1 MRTFKRNTADIDT
14 TGIKN
19 YSKYFNQMNF
29 KGILEDDN
37 IYAIDQESFTTAK
50 NVYLDDNDRLASR
63 PTLQKDNI
71 PDEIDV
77 YQYDLEDVKYIG
89 QNTIYINK
97 SKVTDRY
104 YILLVDKDG
113 NKHSIQPI
121 PDYLIRVELEPNTYV
136 TVLKSASG
144 ELRLINTSNC
154 VVDKYANPNVSQP
167 NAFIVTRSDDKQDW
181 TVWFTNIEL
190 LNVTFNIYNGDSIA
204 SKDLIS
210 TKKVNIPELNKY
222 HISSIEHYIICWNNI
237 GAKVFDASDS
247 AKGWQDFSEFVEI
260 PIIKTVVGTTE
271 TKLANNEFTTQ
282 YKEQYIYSEQKHP
295 VLPNGNASVEVFTSS
310 ADTLKYD
317 VENAKNYTDYKIFKE
332 ITIPNVTE
340 QTIFGYNSETGKHI
354 IGIVTTNKVYISFN
368 GGQAYTVELYPE
380 ELTNIKASGI
390 TDDGLYCY
398 FLTTTGIFFL
408 NLGDFTWS
416 SDEFNY
422 SYNSVVS
429 YCFKTKQIYS
439 FLVVGPENY
448 PEVRLYF
455 KGPTL
460 YSGTDYTD
468 DNKLTYVNKIKIN
481 YQGSLVDSN
490 INTIYEKSYIYTRNS
505 RINMFQTKNNLDE
518 DIWAITV
525 LIPASY
531 ESDIL
536 LLVLGGKNMYDAAYP
551 TPKTNSGMLSWGQSI
566 SIANTSIISCTLMTP
581 SSNSW
586 VVGYSISVIGD
597 TPTTTDDTTYWHHW
611 KKGSIDFEMT
621 TINSSDGTNYR
632 PNVSI
637 NSLYSSLPEIPNDY
651 YIFPVGSYM
660 ITPIRLAQGYIY
672 RTISNKIYFIPDS
685 GINVLELS
693 EISSRLNYVERID
706 VKRDKYFIVS
716 DNASSWKLYTNLL
729 VGDDLATLT
738 YLYGEKTEYNKVP
751 KVSYSD
757 TELYL
762 AFDDLLQI
770 TANSRNNED
779 KTKISFNLPD
789 SNNQS
794 FIDDITGMINIST
807 TEVALFFLNKIVIC
821 SKVQDSNLA
830 QGYRYDYYNTK
841 LSTGIRL
848 GDSILNTL
856 EGQYTIFPT
865 KRGLAVMNYQAF
877 MATTDQVIQYIS
889 DSIKTLWTEFYNNS
903 TAINIIQWRNRLIFT
918 NQSNIILLYDLDKS
932 AWWKWEVPINVKLA
946 ITDQIDLR
954 VIDTNLNLFKD
965 STQYYDFG
973 EVGQFKPIDWFIMSQ
988 PLHMNTPNHYKNLRQ
1003 LVFQFSNNNE
1013 DDITSKTINAQ
1024 IKLYRKRISIKEPE
1038 TIQFQIENLRTF
1050 VKRFNYWKINEI
1062 QWALG
1067 NDADTDVPKKFELN
1081 GLSIKYEL
1089 GDEVR

>member
-1 MRTFKRNTADIDT
+1 MRTFKRNTAEIDT

-37 IYAIDQESFTTAK
+37 IYAIDQESFTAAK

-113 NKHSIQPI
+113 KKHSIQPVH
-121 PDYLIRVELEPNTYV
+121 DYNRKFVLDVDTSVNITKLASGGWRVTDEINCHV
-136 TVLKSASG
+136 SASG
-144 ELRLINTSNC
+144 LHRDALLI
-154 VVDKYANPNVSQP
+154 
-167 NAFIVTRSDDKQDW
+167 TRSDYEKEW
-181 TVWFTNIEL
+181 TL
-190 LNVTFNIYNGDSIA
+190 LMTESKPSILTISIYNGDSF
-204 SKDLIS
+204 SSLIS
-210 TKKVNIPELNKY
+210 TEKVDMPVLNKY
-222 HISSIEHYIICWNNI
+222 HISSIEHYIICWNNV

-247 AKGWQDFSEFVEI
+247 TKGWQDFSEFVEI

-271 TKLANNEFTTQ
+271 TKLASNEFTTQ
-282 YKEQYIYSEQKHP
+282 YKEQYIYSEQKYP
-295 VLPNGNASVEVFTSS
+295 ILPNGKASVEVFTSS
-310 ADTLKYD
+310 ADTLKYEVD
-317 VENAKNYTDYKIFKE
+317 NARHYTDYKIFKE
-332 ITIPNVTE
+332 LTIPDVTR
-340 QTIFGYNSETGKHI
+340 QSVFGYNSESGKYI
-354 IGIVTTNKVYISFN
+354 IGAVTTDKVYISFN
-368 GGQAYTVELYPE
+368 GGQSYTAELYPE
-380 ELTNIKASGI
+380 ELTSIKASGI
-390 TDDGLYCY
+390 TEDGLYCY

-422 SYNSVVS
+422 DYSSVMAH
-429 YCFKTKQIYS
+429 CFKTRQIYS
-439 FLVVGPENY
+439 FLVTGTDS
-448 PEVRLYF
+448 RLYF

-460 YSGTDYTD
+460 YEGKDPAN
-468 DNKLTYVNKIKIN
+468 DNKLGRVGLTVLTTN
-481 YQGSLVDSN
+481 YF
-490 INTIYEKSYIYTRNS
+490 TTRNS
-505 RINMFQTKNNLDE
+505 RIQMFQTKNNLDE
-518 DIWAITV
+518 DIWV
-525 LIPASY
+525 VVASY
-531 ESDIL
+531 PFSSSHDNML
-536 LLVLGGKNMYDAAYP
+536 LLIGGKNMYDAAYS
-551 TPKTNSGMLSWGQSI
+551 TPQSNSGMQIVDLSSEISVMSI
-566 SIANTSIISCTLMTP
+566 SI
-581 SSNSW
+581 NSFNILPPTGNDW
-586 VVGYSISVIGD
+586 VVGYSIGITGDSPEYDGSV
-597 TPTTTDDTTYWHHW
+597 YWHHW
-611 KKGSIDFEMT
+611 KKG
-621 TINSSDGTNYR
+621 TIEFIIKTITYSDGTGYR
-632 PNVSI
+632 PIDTTIRS
-637 NSLYSSLPEIPNDY
+637 YSTLPEIPNDY
-651 YIFPVGSYM
+651 YSFPISSYM

-672 RTISNKIYFIPDS
+672 KTIKDKIYFIPDD
-685 GINVLELS
+685 GTNILELS
-693 EISSRLNYVERID
+693 EISSRLDDVERIAI
-706 VKRDKYFIVS
+706 KHDKYFIVS
-716 DNASSWKLYTNLL
+716 RNASGWKLYTNLL

-770 TANSRNNED
+770 TTNSRNNED

-789 SNNQS
+789 TNNQS

-903 TAINIIQWRNRLIFT
+903 AAINIIQWRNRLIFT

-965 STQYYDFG
+965 SIQYYDFG

-1003 LVFQFSNNNE
+1003 LVFQFSNNND
-1013 DDITSKTINAQ
+1013 DDITNKTMNAQ

-1067 NDADTDVPKKFELN
+1067 NDANTNVPKKFELN